1 MLKVYL
7 HDRSMVY
14 MNHYKE
20 AIYARKEQNTKQ
32 ETTYLQIRLCKIL
45 FTLLLKRFLR
55 QMAVIMNLCIFIINP
70 LKLNL
75 QQHILDGLLL
85 IVAGVVSGA
94 LSKITGG
101 SHVQDFVSGILM
113 ALSVAELLAGIL
125 FIVKYMTKR

>member
-1 MLKVYL
+1 
-7 HDRSMVY
+7 